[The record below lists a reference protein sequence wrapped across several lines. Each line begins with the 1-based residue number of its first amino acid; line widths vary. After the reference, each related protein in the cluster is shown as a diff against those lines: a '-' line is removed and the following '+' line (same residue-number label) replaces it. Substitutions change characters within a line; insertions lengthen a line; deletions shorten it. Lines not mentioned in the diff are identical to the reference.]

1 MAKKKVFFQETR
13 GAKSN
18 EGWVELD
25 IQSIG
30 DLKEK
35 EKEK

>member
-1 MAKKKVFFQETR
+1 MVKKKVFFQETR

-25 IQSIG
+25 IHPIG
-30 DLKEK
+30 YLKEK

>member
-1 MAKKKVFFQETR
+1 MSHMKVFFQETR

-18 EGWVELD
+18 EGWVDLD
-25 IQSIG
+25 IHPIG

-35 EKEK
+35 EKAK